1 MDLAFLDA
9 AQRAAAAAGLA
20 QQTCGDAPATA
31 PAPLNPF
38 PDETFES
45 PGHELF
51 ACCECGETRAALV
64 LLEAGADA
72 RWVNRNEESCVS
84 AAAGAGAV
92 EIIRALAR
100 HGADVDAANIWHMTP
115 AHYAAKHDRPEAIR
129 ALFELGASL
138 EGRDLDGYKPIHAAC
153 AFGSVGAVK
162 ELILLGSS
170 SAVRDNHNWTPVMHA
185 LHLDDAA
192 VKKSMVQLIQKEVE

>member
-92 EIIRALAR
+92 EIIR
-100 HGADVDAANIWHMTP
+100 P
-115 AHYAAKHDRPEAIR
+115 ERPPT
-129 ALFELGASL
+129 GVPASL
-138 EGRDLDGYKPIHAAC
+138 C
-153 AFGSVGAVK
+153 CVFNCVGTLKKTV
-162 ELILLGSS
+162 SS
-170 SAVRDNHNWTPVMHA
+170 TDV
-185 LHLDDAA
+185 LHRVVDKQARSRGTEPTSTLPT
-192 VKKSMVQLIQKEVE
+192 SGT